1 MVDGFAMGTGFLG
14 GLTLLA
20 IFREVFGSGSFM
32 GNEIALITNNDFQLR
47 LLTAPA
53 GAFLVFG
60 LLVAQIIKY
69 KQYKED
75 KEAAVEAIA

>member
-1 MVDGFAMGTGFLG
+1 
-14 GLTLLA
+14 
-20 IFREVFGSGSFM
+20 
-32 GNEIALITNNDFQLR
+32 LITNNDFQLR

-60 LLVAQIIKY
+60 LLVAQIVKY
-69 KQYKED
+69 KQYKEE